1 METFVE
7 SEVTTNKNASIKQSQ
22 PENPEGYLDEFPLS
36 TLDQLKAVERKFK
49 KDDSYHSKIV

>member
-7 SEVTTNKNASIKQSQ
+7 FEVTTNKNASIKQSQ
-22 PENPEGYLDEFPLS
+22 PENPESYLDEFPLS

-49 KDDSYHSKIV
+49 KDDSYRSKIV